1 MHQIHFIMK
10 NILSFLLLWVV
21 VDVFAQAPMTVSTF
35 HNLSVYWSPVAGEAS
50 KKVLLAYRAVG
61 AQEWKDA
68 LPMEYHPIDAGINPS
83 TQERYDKADYRG
95 SIVNLTP
102 GQTYEIQLTL
112 EGTST
117 TETIQA
123 TTWSEDFPI
132 SQTITFSN
140 QNTSYHVEGLIGSP
154 SGYILLDGT
163 NSTIDIS
170 DNSEYCIFLEN
181 CEYVIVRGFTLKNGG
196 LYGIQ
201 LAKAVHV
208 IIEDCDISGWGQED
222 IAGSGFGVN
231 WEAAIYAPD
240 HDAAHCV
247 IQRNKIHHPRWDT
260 NSWNELH
267 DPNADPNVFEN
278 YHPEGPHAVTLGYC
292 DIGNNVIRYNEFY
305 SDESHYFNDIVGA
318 GPNAGFNG
326 SPGPD
331 SDIYGNFFS
340 HGHDDGIEA
349 EGGSVNV
356 RIWNNYIERVLIAIG
371 NAPVTI
377 GPLYVW
383 KNISGIGYEYDGAYN
398 DYGGFVK
405 MGFAD
410 GLEHMQGQMYIF
422 NNTIL
427 QPSGD
432 GLGGLGTSGSENRHI
447 RHCMSRNNILHVRTD
462 TDNSISTNTE
472 NFDVDYDFDLLS
484 GGFPS
489 SQEANGISG
498 VPSYE
503 SLSFDYNTKVGDFR
517 LSTSSEGYDGGVVIP
532 NFMSVFNGAA
542 PDMGAHE
549 SGTDS
554 MVFGVNANFMTPL
567 PVEYLNPLQ
576 GIAVSKGI
584 QLTWRTATEI
594 NAEKFTIQKLSQNR
608 QWEDVQDV
616 SAGKKYYQVI
626 DSQPVVG
633 SNVYRLR
640 QIDLDG
646 QSTLSDAIDV
656 EWKSRKTIQIV
667 PNPTTG
673 NIHFLGVNSCNIIV
687 KNQIGQVV
695 FKGSDLDDLT
705 LAQKGLFIVFY
716 YEDDGRSLGSEKLIV
731 W

>member
-1 MHQIHFIMK
+1 MYLS
-10 NILSFLLLWVV
+10 ILFLFVALGL
-21 VDVFAQAPMTVSTF
+21 FAQAPTTVSTF
-35 HNLSVYWSPVAGEAS
+35 HNLSVYWSPDGGEAS
-50 KKVLLAYRAVG
+50 KNVLMFYRVVG
-61 AQEWKDA
+61 AQDWQEA
-68 LPMEYHPIDAGINPS
+68 LAMEYHPIDAGINPS

-123 TTWSEDFPI
+123 TTWSEVFPI
-132 SQTITFSN
+132 GQTITVGDL
-140 QNTSYHVEGLIGSP
+140 NTGYHGNELIGSP
-154 SGYILLDGT
+154 NAYVLLDGT
-163 NSTIDIS
+163 NSTIDVT

-181 CEYVIVRGFTLKNGG
+181 CSYLIVRGFTLTNGG

-201 LAKAVHV
+201 IAKGKHIV
-208 IIEDCDISGWGQED
+208 IEDCDISGWGQED
-222 IAGSGFGVN
+222 IAGTGFGVN

-247 IQRNKIHHPRWDT
+247 IQRNKIHHPKWNT

-331 SDIYGNFFS
+331 SDIYGNFLS
-340 HGHDDGIEA
+340 HGRDDGIEV

-356 RIWNNYIERVLIAIG
+356 RVWNNYIERVLIAIG

-398 DYGGFVK
+398 DYGGFLK

-410 GLEHMQGQMYIF
+410 GLEHMQGQMFIF

-432 GLGGLGTSGSENRHI
+432 GLGGLGTSGSDNRHI
-447 RHCMSRNNILHVRTD
+447 RHCTTRNNILHVRAD
-462 TDNSISTNTE
+462 TDNSISTK
-472 NFDVDYDFDLLS
+472 DVNIDFDYDYDLLS
-484 GGFPS
+484 AGYPDG
-489 SQEANGISG
+489 QEGNGISG
-498 VPSYE
+498 VPTYE

-517 LSTSSEGYDGGVVIP
+517 LSASSDGHDDGVIIP

-542 PDMGAHE
+542 PDIGAHE
-549 SGTDS
+549 SGTDL
-554 MVFGVNANFMTPL
+554 MVFGVDASFYAPL
-567 PVEYLNPLQ
+567 PVDYLSPFQ
-576 GIAVSKGI
+576 GVAFAKGI
-584 QLTWRTATEI
+584 RLSWTTATEV
-594 NAEKFTIQKLSQNR
+594 NADKFVIQKLAQNN
-608 QWEDVQDV
+608 QWVNIQDV
-616 SAGKKYYQVI
+616 KSGKKYYQVI
-626 DSQPVVG
+626 DLQPVVG

-646 QSTLSDAIDV
+646 QYTLSEAIDV
-656 EWKSRKTIQIV
+656 EWKQREVIQIV

-673 NIHFLGVNSCNIIV
+673 KACFLSGKSYNIVV

-695 FKGSDLDDLT
+695 FEGSSLDELT
-705 LAQKGLFIVFY
+705 LTQKGVFVVFY
-716 YEDDGRSLGSEKLIV
+716 ASSNGLEVGCEKLIV
-731 W
+731 R